1 MYKKFDNKLKTDVM
15 TIFAGE
21 WYISKKNEVISTVLG
36 SCISVC
42 LYDITEGVGGM
53 NHFML
58 PESTT
63 KPTQLFSNE
72 SSINKEEL
80 SEQSMRYGITAM
92 EVLIAEMQKRG
103 AKRLNLKAKIFG
115 GGKVIARTS
124 TMASIGDKNIGFA
137 RAYLKMEGI
146 SIVKEDVG
154 NTYGRKI
161 FFITGRDSVFVK
173 KVALEPAAVEEQE
186 YMKKLKEIKK
196 ESDITLF

>member
-21 WYISKKNEVISTVLG
+21 CYISKKKEVISTVLG

-42 LYDITEGVGGM
+42 LYDIIEGIGGM

-58 PESTT
+58 PESSALSN
-63 KPTQLFSNE
+63 QLFSNE
-72 SSINKEEL
+72 TSINKEEL

-92 EVLIAEMQKRG
+92 EVLIAEMQKSG

-115 GGKVIARTS
+115 GGKVIARKSTTTS
-124 TMASIGDKNIGFA
+124 VGDKNIGFA

-154 NTYGRKI
+154 DTYGRKI

-173 KVALEPAAVEEQE
+173 KVAIEPTAIEEQE
-186 YMKKLKEIKK
+186 YLKKLMEIKRK
-196 ESDITLF
+196 SDVTLF